1 MGPKERSVLSP
12 TRISPLVA
20 VCALSGALA
29 QAETVE
35 VTASALNVRRGPGT
49 QHGRVAVIYRGRRY
63 AVLARQGGWVK
74 LRASGR
80 EGWSYGRYL
89 RTVAGAP
96 APAPAP
102 APATT
107 RVVTA
112 GALNVRSGPGTGFR
126 RLGQLSRGTP
136 VRVTGSDGV
145 WRRIDYRGGAAWVHS
160 AYLGASAPPAPPAVS
175 GPAAWDRTPPA
186 ANYQRTRFRGVT
198 LNRRTVELLQRAERI
213 MTDLGHRG
221 FRFELTQGSYSRSV
235 AASGGTHGGGGAVD
249 VRTRGRSRRTVDDMV
264 RALRRAGFAAWS
276 RGRGAD
282 SFAPHIHALALGDAQ
297 ASAAARSQIRAYAR
311 GRNGLRN
318 NALDADRRL
327 GRNPPTWARRFL

>member
-1 MGPKERSVLSP
+1 MSTTHIAPLALIVLAS
-12 TRISPLVA
+12 SASL
-20 VCALSGALA
+20 AL
-29 QAETVE
+29 AETVE
-35 VTASALNVRRGPGT
+35 VRASALNLRRGPGT
-49 QHGRVAVIYRGRRY
+49 QHGRVGVLYRGQRY
-63 AVLARQGGWVK
+63 PVLARSGGWVK
-74 LRASGR
+74 LRAGAR
-80 EGWSYGRYL
+80 EGWAYGTYL
-89 RTVAGAP
+89 RTVAA

-112 GALNVRSGPGTGFR
+112 GALNVRSGPGTGYR
-126 RLGQLSRGTP
+126 RLGQLSRGAQ
-136 VRVTGSDGV
+136 VRVRGSSGA
-145 WRRIDYRGGAAWVHS
+145 WRRIDYRGGAAWVHG
-160 AYLGASAPPAPPAVS
+160 AYLGASAPAPAPPAPS
-175 GPAAWDRTPPA
+175 GPAGWDTTPPA

-213 MTDLGHRG
+213 MAGLGHAG

-249 VRTRGRSRRTVDDMV
+249 IRTRGRSRRTVDDMV
-264 RALRRAGFAAWS
+264 RSLRRAGFAAWS

-297 ASAAARSQIRAYAR
+297 ASSAARSQIRAYAA

-327 GRNPPTWARRFL
+327 GRNPPRWARRFL